1 MANQLKVAAVH
12 AIEVLLERGWS
23 QRRIAAALG
32 VDRETVAG
40 YARRARQPANPAKAP
55 PGSDDAPTGPGVAP
69 AGFLDASEGPCRDSK
84 PATQAPP
91 GSPATETLAGSMVS
105 QAPPGL
111 TSLQP
116 GSASVDGSPSPDGS
130 GGLRSVT
137 WGLHSARPTGVTA
150 ADGVA
155 CIDNVAEGPSKPH
168 PANQT
173 SKCEPFRQAIQA
185 KLDQGLTAKRIFQ
198 DLVSEHGFTGK
209 YHSVRRFVRRL
220 GKNRPL
226 PFRRMEC
233 APGEEAQVDFGTG
246 APIVQADG
254 KRRRPHVFRVVLSH
268 SRKGY
273 SEAVL
278 KQSTESFIGALEN
291 AFRHFGGVP
300 KTLVVD
306 NLKAAVLRADWFD
319 PDLNPKIQS
328 FCEHYGTVILPT
340 KPRMAR
346 HKGKIEAGV
355 KYVQSNGLKGRSFSS
370 LHEENAFLLEWETTV
385 ADTRIHGTT
394 RKQVGKVFQE
404 AEREAL
410 LPLPVDRFPFFHEA
424 QRSVHRDGHVEV
436 DKAYYSMPP
445 EYVGR
450 KVWVRWDSHTV
461 RIFDRRMQQVALHVK
476 REPGRFAT
484 QPAHIAAEKINS
496 VERGAA
502 WLLNKVSLIG
512 SHTQEW
518 AEAMLQERGIQG
530 VRVLQGLRSLA
541 ERHPHTS
548 IEKACEIAHSHGAY
562 KLRFIRALIQRQAP
576 KQEPFE
582 FIDTHP
588 IIRSL
593 SDYDE
598 LVHASFQ
605 KGVYQNEPFIEECLS

>member
-1 MANQLKVAAVH
+1 MANRLKVAVVH

-32 VDRETVAG
+32 IDRGTVAG
-40 YARRARQPANPAKAP
+40 YARSRCPSGRERPKPAKAP
-55 PGSDDAPTGPGVAP
+55 PGSDEALTKPAAAPGGI
-69 AGFLDASEGPCRDSK
+69 GGASWATRTDSK

-91 GSPATETLAGSMVS
+91 GSRNPEVASPA
-105 QAPPGL
+105 
-111 TSLQP
+111 
-116 GSASVDGSPSPDGS
+116 GS
-130 GGLRSVT
+130 GGLRSVA
-137 WGLHSARPTGVTA
+137 WGLHSARPTGGTA
-150 ADGVA
+150 TEDVG
-155 CIDNVAEGPSKPH
+155 EEPSSPRL
-168 PANQT
+168 ASQT
-173 SKCEPFRQAIQA
+173 SQCEPFRQVIQA
-185 KLDQGLTAKRIFQ
+185 KLDKGLTAKRIHQ
-198 DLVSEHGFTGK
+198 DLVSEHGFTAK

-220 GKNRPL
+220 GKNRSL

-246 APIVQADG
+246 APILQANG
-254 KRRRPHVFRVVLSH
+254 RRRRPHVFRIVLSH

-273 SEAVL
+273 SEVVL

-306 NLKAAVLRADWFD
+306 NLKAAVIKADWFD

-340 KPRMAR
+340 KPRTPR

-370 LHEENAFLLEWETTV
+370 LEEQNRFLREWETSV

-394 RKQVGKVFQE
+394 RKQVGRVFE
-404 AEREAL
+404 EVEREAL
-410 LPLPVDRFPFFHEA
+410 LPLPIERFPFFHEA

-436 DKAYYSMPP
+436 DKAYYSIPP
-445 EYVGR
+445 EYLGH
-450 KVWVRWDSHTV
+450 KVWVRWDSHVV
-461 RIFDRRMQQVALHVK
+461 RIFDRRMQQITIHAK
-476 REPGRFAT
+476 REPGDFAT
-484 QPAHIAAEKINS
+484 EPAHIASEKIS
-496 VERGAA
+496 GVERGAA
-502 WLLNKVSLIG
+502 WLLDKVSLIG
-512 SHTQEW
+512 THTQQW
-518 AEAMLQERGIQG
+518 AESTIKERGIQG
-530 VRVLQGLRSLA
+530 VRVLQGLRNLA
-541 ERHPHTS
+541 QRHPWES
-548 IEKACEIAHSHGAY
+548 IEKACEIAHTHGAY
-562 KLRFIRALIQRQAP
+562 RLRFIRALLKREAP
-576 KQEPFE
+576 KQEQFE
-582 FIDTHP
+582 FIDRHP

-605 KGVYQNEPFIEECLS
+605 KGVHHNESSIEEYLS

>member
-1 MANQLKVAAVH
+1 VGAEIASL
-12 AIEVLLERGWS
+12 EV
-23 QRRIAAALG
+23 
-32 VDRETVAG
+32 
-40 YARRARQPANPAKAP
+40 
-55 PGSDDAPTGPGVAP
+55 
-69 AGFLDASEGPCRDSK
+69 
-84 PATQAPP
+84 
-91 GSPATETLAGSMVS
+91 
-105 QAPPGL
+105 
-111 TSLQP
+111 
-116 GSASVDGSPSPDGS
+116 S

-137 WGLHSARPTGVTA
+137 WGLHSARPTGVMATDGVTA
-150 ADGVA
+150 A
-155 CIDNVAEGPSKPH
+155 PSNSQP
-168 PANQT
+168 PSQT
-173 SKCEPFRQAIQA
+173 SKCEPFREVIQA
-185 KLDQGLTAKRIFQ
+185 KLDKGLTARRIYQ
-198 DLVSEHGFTGK
+198 DLVSEHGFTAK
-209 YHSVRRFVRRL
+209 YHSVRRFIGRL

-246 APIVQADG
+246 APILQANG
-254 KRRRPHVFRVVLSH
+254 KRRRPHVFRIVLSH

-278 KQSTESFIGALEN
+278 RQSTESFIGALEN

-306 NLKAAVLRADWFD
+306 NLKAAVLKADWFD

-355 KYVQSNGLKGRSFSS
+355 KYVQSNGLKGRSFCS
-370 LHEENAFLLEWETTV
+370 LQEENAFLLEWETSV

-394 RKQVGKVFQE
+394 RKQVGRLFQE

-410 LPLPVDRFPFFHEA
+410 LRLPVERFPFFHEA

-461 RIFDRRMQQVALHVK
+461 RIFDRRMQQIAIHIK

-484 QPAHIAAEKINS
+484 EPTHIAAEKINS
-496 VERGAA
+496 IERGAA
-502 WLLNKVSLIG
+502 WLLDKVSLIG
-512 SHTQEW
+512 SHAQQW
-518 AEAMLQERGIQG
+518 AEAMLAERGIQG

-541 ERHPHTS
+541 ERHPYNS
-548 IEKACEIAHSHGAY
+548 IEKACQIAHSHGAY
-562 KLRFIRALIQRQAP
+562 RLRFIRELIKREAP
-576 KQEPFE
+576 KQEQFE

-598 LVHASFQ
+598 LVHVSFQ
-605 KGVYQNEPFIEECLS
+605 KGVYQNESCIEEYLS

>member
-1 MANQLKVAAVH
+1 MANQLKVAVVH

-23 QRRIAAALG
+23 QRRIAGALG
-32 VDRETVAG
+32 VDRGTVAR
-40 YARRARQPANPAKAP
+40 YARRAREPANPAKAP
-55 PGSDDAPTGPGVAP
+55 PGSDGAPTGSERASAGVGAAFPG
-69 AGFLDASEGPCRDSK
+69 SCTDSK
-84 PATQAPP
+84 AATEAPP
-91 GSPATETLAGSMVS
+91 GSTSAEI
-105 QAPPGL
+105 
-111 TSLQP
+111 TSLEE
-116 GSASVDGSPSPDGS
+116 S
-130 GGLRSVT
+130 G
-137 WGLHSARPTGVTA
+137 GVTA
-150 ADGVA
+150 TAGVA
-155 CIDNVAEGPSKPH
+155 EASSSPR

-173 SKCEPFRQAIQA
+173 SKCESFRKAIQA
-185 KLDQGLTAKRIFQ
+185 KLDKGLTARRIHQ
-198 DLVSEHGFTGK
+198 DLVSEYGFGAK

-220 GKNRPL
+220 GQNRPL

-233 APGEEAQVDFGTG
+233 GPGEEAQVDFGTG
-246 APIVQADG
+246 APILQPNG
-254 KRRRPHVFRVVLSH
+254 RRRRPHVFRIVLSH

-273 SEAVL
+273 SEAVF

-306 NLKAAVLRADWFD
+306 NLKAAVIKADWFD

-328 FCEHYGTVILPT
+328 FGDHYHTVVLPT
-340 KPRMAR
+340 KPRTPR

-370 LHEENAFLLEWETTV
+370 LEEQNRFLFEWETSV

-394 RKQVGKVFQE
+394 RKQVGKVFRE
-404 AEREAL
+404 VERETL

-436 DKAYYSMPP
+436 DKAYYSVPP
-445 EYVGR
+445 EHLGR

-461 RIFDRRMQQVALHVK
+461 RIFDQRMQQVARHAK
-476 REPGRFAT
+476 RDPGRFAT
-484 QPAHIAAEKINS
+484 EPAHIASEKINS

-512 SHTQEW
+512 SHAQHW
-518 AEAMLQERGIQG
+518 AEAMLAERGIQG

-541 ERHPHTS
+541 GRHPCES
-548 IEKACEIAHSHGAY
+548 IEKACQIAHTHGAY
-562 KLRFIRALIQRQAP
+562 RLRFIRALIKREAP
-576 KQEPFE
+576 KQEQFE
-582 FIDTHP
+582 FIQEHP

-605 KGVYQNEPFIEECLS
+605 E